1 LRWSR
6 SSTQAFTQT
15 FNISGDGRRRT
26 PADTARDEVREQVRA
41 QAVAYSKRRAAE
53 RDDLGIA
60 GDAEEVNTEDN
71 SLDGLTF
78 DQEIGSLLDID
89 LSLDWDE
96 TADYT
101 FSLRPITPDSTTMAG
116 VNAPPA
122 GNGVA
127 SFKVPRAWESNV
139 PKFTTE
145 DEDDLRDFIEQVDDI
160 IALAQITDDDEK
172 KKLLTGYLPAKKRE
186 IWRAL
191 SEYAAGT
198 TYANF
203 KKAVLDAYPEMKEDL
218 DGTLEEL
225 EKLCAENRNIKRAEE
240 GRLKRFGMRFRS
252 LVKKLSQAPAIIL
265 NKEACR
271 RYLDA
276 LERGFA
282 ENLRMAINTRNLI
295 KDDLVQAGIQPA
307 AAQNTLDH
315 RKEDPIILDE
325 LIKMAER
332 LANKGSTEVTW
343 GDEDSPEVKRSDRFP
358 TVKIER
364 RDARLEELGGELSG
378 LRDAFAVSQK
388 QAKVA
393 HEELLKAFQNTR
405 NSGPPRDDNE
415 QRDTGARSNG
425 PTSYGPDRQY
435 NRGYGGTTQR
445 GGCYY
450 CEGQDHFS
458 KECTVKSS
466 HIHKGWIVVEDGQ
479 QKLAD
484 GNYIPRG
491 KGSTAVRVE
500 EYWQRKGAA
509 GQHLNEVFYNGAV
522 EDEFDM
528 LRDEVRT
535 LRVKLNQVANGQSTP
550 APVMQMQAQAHS
562 YANQAAPV
570 APVNMEELGRT
581 VFNLMNAG
589 NSVQNQNVQT
599 RSKTRNVAFTDP
611 PEQDF

>member
-1 LRWSR
+1 
-6 SSTQAFTQT
+6 
-15 FNISGDGRRRT
+15 
-26 PADTARDEVREQVRA
+26 
-41 QAVAYSKRRAAE
+41 
-53 RDDLGIA
+53 
-60 GDAEEVNTEDN
+60 
-71 SLDGLTF
+71 
-78 DQEIGSLLDID
+78 
-89 LSLDWDE
+89 
-96 TADYT
+96 
-101 FSLRPITPDSTTMAG
+101 MAG
-116 VNAPPA
+116 VNVPPA

-145 DEDDLRDFIEQVDDI
+145 DKDDLRDFIEQVDDI
-160 IALAQITDDDEK
+160 IALAQITNDDEK
-172 KKLLTGYLPAKKRE
+172 KKLLTAYLPAKKRE

-191 SEYAAGT
+191 SEYTAGT

-240 GRLKRFGMRFRS
+240 GRLKRFGMRFRT

-393 HEELLKAFQNTR
+393 HE
-405 NSGPPRDDNE
+405 SD
-415 QRDTGARSNG
+415 
-425 PTSYGPDRQY
+425 
-435 NRGYGGTTQR
+435 
-445 GGCYY
+445 
-450 CEGQDHFS
+450 
-458 KECTVKSS
+458 
-466 HIHKGWIVVEDGQ
+466 
-479 QKLAD
+479 
-484 GNYIPRG
+484 
-491 KGSTAVRVE
+491 
-500 EYWQRKGAA
+500 
-509 GQHLNEVFYNGAV
+509 
-522 EDEFDM
+522 
-528 LRDEVRT
+528 
-535 LRVKLNQVANGQSTP
+535 
-550 APVMQMQAQAHS
+550 
-562 YANQAAPV
+562 
-570 APVNMEELGRT
+570 
-581 VFNLMNAG
+581 
-589 NSVQNQNVQT
+589 
-599 RSKTRNVAFTDP
+599 
-611 PEQDF
+611 